1 MIIEHNLNNYQLV
14 ENYRDDPILRN
25 NFFEFVKKIFPG
37 LSFNEWYKSGYWT
50 DKYIPYSLVANNQ
63 IVSNVSIS
71 KMNICIEGK
80 FVRGI
85 QFGTVGTLPKFS
97 KLGLS
102 KYLMDFVLE
111 KYKDSTE
118 LFFLFA
124 NDSVLEFYPKFGF
137 ERLTEVVYQLNS
149 NIPKPNFDARK
160 LDINNNSDFTL
171 IQELISKRLILTK
184 NFGSTD
190 YDFIT
195 MWHIINVYSKNL
207 YYLAK
212 EQIIFIYTL
221 NNTRLHI
228 WDIIFTNS
236 FDILL
241 VLPKIISS
249 ENIDSIYFH
258 FPPDLVKFNYDKIM
272 EDQES
277 LFFVK
282 GNFPIRGKPF
292 KFPVTAQ
299 T

>member
-1 MIIEHNLNNYQLV
+1 MIMEHGLNKFQLV
-14 ENYRDDPILRN
+14 ENYRDEKVLRN
-25 NFFEFVKKIFPG
+25 NFFEFVNKIFPG

-80 FVRGI
+80 FVCGI
-85 QFGTVGTLPKFS
+85 QFGTVGTLPEFR

-102 KYLMDFVLE
+102 KYLMEIVLE

-149 NIPKPNFDARK
+149 NIPKPNYDARK
-160 LDINNNSDFTL
+160 LNMNNHSEFTL
-171 IQELISKRLILTK
+171 IKELTSKRLMLTK
-184 NFGSTD
+184 IFGAT
-190 YDFIT
+190 YFDFIT

-207 YYLAK
+207 YYLEK

-241 VLPKIISS
+241 VLPKIILS
-249 ENIDSIYFH
+249 ENVESIYFH
-258 FPPDLVKFNYDKIM
+258 FPPDQVKFNYDKIL